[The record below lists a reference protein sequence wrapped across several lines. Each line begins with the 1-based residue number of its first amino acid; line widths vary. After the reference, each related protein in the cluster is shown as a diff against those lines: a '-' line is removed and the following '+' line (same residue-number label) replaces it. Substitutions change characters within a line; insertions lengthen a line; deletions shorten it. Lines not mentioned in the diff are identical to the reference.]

1 MKRRLVLSCAA
12 AVLVLTAPWT
22 LAADSGQGADA
33 LSEARE
39 HIAAKRWDE
48 AIESLRQ
55 VNDPGNPDWQNLMG
69 YCLRRKKAPD
79 VVAAQKHYDAALRID
94 PSHRGALAYSGE
106 LALIKGN
113 LPEAEQRLARLEKV
127 CARKCEEYLSLD
139 SAVRRY
145 KANGNKSGGW

>member
-1 MKRRLVLSCAA
+1 MNRRLIFSCAA

-33 LSEARE
+33 LGQARE

-48 AIESLRQ
+48 ALESLRQ

-69 YCLRRKKAPD
+69 YCLRRKKTPD

-106 LALIKGN
+106 LALTNGN
-113 LPEAEQRLARLEKV
+113 LPVAEQRLARLGEV

>member
-1 MKRRLVLSCAA
+1 MKRRLVLSCAT
-12 AVLVLTAPWT
+12 AVLLLTSSWT

-33 LSEARE
+33 LSPARE

-48 AIESLRQ
+48 ALESLRQ

-69 YCLRRKKAPD
+69 YCLRRKKTPD

-106 LALIKGN
+106 LALMNGN
-113 LPEAEQRLARLEKV
+113 LPVAQQRLARLEKACV
-127 CARKCEEYLSLD
+127 RKCEEYLSLD

-145 KANGNKSGGW
+145 KANGSKSEGW